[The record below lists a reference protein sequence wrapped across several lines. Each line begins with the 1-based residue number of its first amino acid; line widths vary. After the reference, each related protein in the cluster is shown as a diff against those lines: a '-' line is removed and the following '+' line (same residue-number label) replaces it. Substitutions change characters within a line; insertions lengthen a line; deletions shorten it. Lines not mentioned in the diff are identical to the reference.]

1 MTLLLIQHWF
11 VHWRIIQDCN
21 KQNTLA
27 FGYLLC
33 GHSTTWY
40 WTGCFN
46 CSSTPQDRP
55 HLSPCQ
61 KKLGPYFSPSGA
73 VFMISPGRHTMWW
86 MMQVNLIVHGNA
98 CECDPCGPW
107 GGSLWIRG
115 TYACHQGRHLRPY
128 TQFSAPCITYTTT
141 WQYGILL
148 IRLHLIV
155 NPFNK
160 KKKHCH
166 NFWRFDYPWGSTS
179 YPIRTP

>member
-11 VHWRIIQDCN
+11 VHWKIIQDC
-21 KQNTLA
+21 KKKTLLPSDICYVDIIPP
-27 FGYLLC
+27 GIEQ
-33 GHSTTWY
+33 GD
-40 WTGCFN
+40 FN
-46 CSSTPQDRP
+46 CSSIHSSRP
-55 HLSPCQ
+55 APFESPSKNFGSILSP
-61 KKLGPYFSPSGA
+61 LGA

-128 TQFSAPCITYTTT
+128 TQFSAPCITYTTI
-141 WQYGILL
+141 WHYGILL

-155 NPFNK
+155 NPFN
-160 KKKHCH
+160 
-166 NFWRFDYPWGSTS
+166 
-179 YPIRTP
+179 

>member
-1 MTLLLIQHWF
+1 MTLLLIQHLF
-11 VHWRIIQDCN
+11 VQWGIIQDC
-21 KQNTLA
+21 KKNTLA

-33 GHSTTWY
+33 GHSTTWH
-40 WTGCFN
+40 WTGCFYLLFY
-46 CSSTPQDRP
+46 SSRP
-55 HLSPCQ
+55 APFESPS
-61 KKLGPYFSPSGA
+61 KNFGSILSPSGA

-128 TQFSAPCITYTTT
+128 TQFSAPCITYTTL
-141 WQYGILL
+141 WYYGIFL

-155 NPFNK
+155 NPFN
-160 KKKHCH
+160 
-166 NFWRFDYPWGSTS
+166 
-179 YPIRTP
+179 